1 MSKLLSSVGVL
12 FRFRVCPFCFPCCIV
27 SALSYL
33 VFLPLPLSFGRV
45 FRLLL
50 FVVSWSGNEPHDDDP
65 PSPTYL
71 GVGPGAD
78 WFADGGHEP
87 IADDE
92 PGQEFDGSHVGV
104 LDTVV
109 PTAPQWPS
117 HPEF

>member
-1 MSKLLSSVGVL
+1 MSAAPPAAAPAPPAHVPGD
-12 FRFRVCPFCFPCCIV
+12 
-27 SALSYL
+27 
-33 VFLPLPLSFGRV
+33 
-45 FRLLL
+45 
-50 FVVSWSGNEPHDDDP
+50 EPHDDDP

-87 IADDE
+87 ITDDE
-92 PGQEFDGSHVGV
+92 SDQEFGGSHAGV

-109 PTAPQWPS
+109 STAPQWAS